1 MALEPGDL
9 LFVGWDADNED
20 ISFVTTRNIAEG
32 EVIYF
37 TDDEW
42 DGSQF
47 NTNEQLIEWIVPAG
61 GVPLGTVVTIDM
73 VAAGGNSTATVD
85 VGGDVDYIRGGGQL
99 AVSNEMFWAF
109 QGDRVGDTVTPTNF
123 IGVIA
128 NEADGNNNQTP
139 NLSGTGLTPTNGA
152 IIIDGDEDYMEFT
165 LDDPASYANRDE
177 LIAAVSD
184 LSNWDTADG
193 TGNSNPNGTGFDLQ
207 FDNFFCFTPGT
218 RIRVPGGPRLIEDL
232 AAGDLVC
239 TRDHGAQEIR
249 YIARRRLGPEMLARA
264 PHLRPIVIEPGA
276 MGNGLPKRRLTV
288 SRQHRMVLS
297 GWRMALMFDEFD
309 MLAPAISL
317 VNDCSIRLDYA
328 CREVEYIHLLFD
340 RHEIIYAEGAAT
352 ESFHPGETAK
362 NVFDAKTRKEVL
374 EIFPWLATESYGA
387 TALPTLRAFEG
398 RATARALITP
408 PCERETLAPI
418 VPREPMAVCRHAR
431 A

>member
-1 MALEPGDL
+1 M
-9 LFVGWDADNED
+9 FVGWDADNED
-20 ISFVTTRNIAEG
+20 ISFVTTRNINAG

-42 DGSQF
+42 DGTQF
-47 NTNEQLIEWIVPAG
+47 NTNEQLIEWVVPDG

-73 VAAGGNSTATVD
+73 VPAGGNSTANID

-109 QGDRVGDTVTPTNF
+109 QGDRVGNTVTPTNF

-139 NLSGTGLTPTNGA
+139 NLTGTGLTPTNGA

-165 LDDPASYANRDE
+165 LDDPATYANRDE

-184 LSNWDTADG
+184 LSNWETADG
-193 TGNSNPNGTGFDLQ
+193 AGNSNPNGTGFNLE
-207 FDNFFCFTPGT
+207 FENFFCFTPGT
-218 RIRVPGGPRLIEDL
+218 RIRAPGGPRLIEDFQP
-232 AAGDLVC
+232 GDLVT
-239 TRDHGAQEIR
+239 TRDHGVQEIR
-249 YIARRRLGPEMLARA
+249 YIARRRLGPEDLSRS
-264 PHLRPIVIEPGA
+264 PNLRPVIIESGA
-276 MGNGLPKRRLTV
+276 MGGGLPKRRLTV

-297 GWRMALMFDEFD
+297 GWPMALMFDEYD

-317 VNDCSIRLDYA
+317 VNDHSIRVDYA

-340 RHEIIYAEGAAT
+340 RHEILFAEGAAT

-362 NVFDAKTRKEVL
+362 DAFDAATRKEVL
-374 EIFPWLATESYGA
+374 EIFPWLETESFGPV
-387 TALPTLRAFEG
+387 ALPTLRPFEG
-398 RATARALITP
+398 RAIT
-408 PCERETLAPI
+408 RFL
-418 VPREPMAVCRHAR
+418 
-431 A
+431 

>member
-20 ISFVTTRNIAEG
+20 ISFVTTRNITEG

-42 DGSQF
+42 NGTQF

-61 GVPLGTVVTIDM
+61 GIPLGTVVTIDM
-73 VAAGGNSTATVD
+73 VPAGGNSSASID

-109 QGDRVGDTVTPTNF
+109 QGDRVGNTVTPTNF

-128 NEADGNNNQTP
+128 NEAQGNNNQSP

-152 IIIDGDEDYMEFT
+152 IIIDGDEDYMEFV
-165 LDDPASYANRDE
+165 LDDPEVYNNRDE

-193 TGNSNPNGTGFDLQ
+193 TGNNNPNGTGFDLA

-218 RIRVPGGPRLIEDL
+218 RIRAPGGPRLIETL
-232 AAGDLVC
+232 SPGDLVC
-239 TRDHGAQEIR
+239 TRDHGPQEIR
-249 YIARRRLGPEMLARA
+249 YIARRRLGAMDLARS
-264 PHLRPIVIEPGA
+264 PTLRPIIIEAGA
-276 MGNGLPKRRLTV
+276 MGDGLPKRRLTV
-288 SRQHRMVLS
+288 SRQHRMVVS
-297 GWRMALMFDEFD
+297 GWRMALMFDEYE

-317 VNDCSIRLDYA
+317 VNDHSVRIDHRCQ
-328 CREVEYIHLLFD
+328 EVEYIHLLFD
-340 RHEIIYAEGAAT
+340 RHEIIFAEGAAT

-362 NVFDAKTRKEVL
+362 NAFDAATRTEVL
-374 EIFPWLATESYGA
+374 QIFPWLERESYGPV
-387 TALPTLRAFEG
+387 ALPTLRPFEG
-398 RATARALITP
+398 QAVARAL
-408 PCERETLAPI
+408 
-418 VPREPMAVCRHAR
+418 
-431 A
+431 